1 MDKIKFSSL
10 ILLSILV
17 LSVLPAISFAA
28 DDDDRSYSIPR
39 ASVDLYVQEN
49 GNLRVKETLYY
60 SFLGTY
66 NGVYRDIPLKPGER
80 IENLNVSTKGAYS
93 TLEVTNKSDMKSLK
107 IYLFSDSQK
116 TTPVTSKN
124 VEITIEYDMIN
135 VIKIYNDIAGL
146 QFKAWGE
153 EWDVDVGNLTTRVHL
168 KSKEGVKYWLN
179 PPYYV
184 LSDGWD
190 DYPILNESI
199 LKIATKTISTGNYF
213 EVRLAIPKDQFTNP
227 VLAQQINQDG
237 LPQMEKI
244 QQEYQDQI
252 NFYNNLFSLLAVL
265 MLLSIVTPL
274 ILYFKYGREPKTS
287 YQGEYEREL
296 PSNDPPAVVNAISG
310 KGFTKIVGTP
320 DMNGFQATIMDL
332 IDREYLGVY
341 TEEEGKDKKVYL
353 EIKNKSISDLY
364 SFEKQVIHFF
374 KRIATNNIVDL
385 KQMKRD
391 FKHQENAKA
400 FKHSYDAWEDDLRN
414 TFLNEKTDQFF
425 VKTGDTY
432 MKVYGV
438 LGLVIA
444 VIVFFVS
451 VFSPI
456 PASSNAL
463 IASIVLGLV
472 AIISLILPEK
482 IAGRWTQEGIDYHA
496 KWEAFKKYL
505 QDFSLIKEYP
515 PESVVV
521 WNKYLVYAT
530 ALGVADKVRKSMSL
544 TLPKDQLNQSDIY
557 LFHYYGGYA
566 ILSSSL
572 STGMTTATKGEG
584 GGGGGVGGVGGGS
597 GGGGGGA
604 F

>member
-1 MDKIKFSSL
+1 MDKIKISSL

-17 LSVLPAISFAA
+17 LSTLPAISFAA
-28 DDDDRSYSIPR
+28 DDDRSFSIPR

-49 GNLRVKETLYY
+49 GNLRIKETLHY

-80 IENLNVSTKGAYS
+80 IENLNVSTKNAYS
-93 TLEVTNKSDMKSLK
+93 TLEVTDKSDMKSLK

-116 TTPVTSKN
+116 TTPITNSN
-124 VEITIEYDMIN
+124 VDVIIEYDMLN
-135 VIKIYNDIAGL
+135 VVKIYNDIAEL
-146 QFKAWGE
+146 QFKAWGD
-153 EWDVDVGNLTTRVHL
+153 EWDVEVKDLTTRVHL
-168 KSKEGVKYWLN
+168 KSKEGVRYWLN

-190 DYPILNESI
+190 EYAILNESI
-199 LKIATKTISTGNYF
+199 LKVETKPISPGNFF

-227 VLAQQINQDG
+227 VLAQQINQNG

-252 NFYNNLFSLLAVL
+252 NLYNNLFSLLAVL
-265 MLLSIVTPL
+265 MLLSIVTPFV
-274 ILYFKYGREPKTS
+274 LYFKYGREPKSS

-296 PSNDPPAVVNAISG
+296 PSNDSPAVVNAISG

-353 EIKNKSISDLY
+353 EIKNKSNRDLY

-374 KRIATNNIVDL
+374 KRIGTNNIVDL
-385 KQMKRD
+385 KQMKKD
-391 FKHQENAKA
+391 LKHQDNAKA
-400 FKHSYDAWEDDLRN
+400 FKHSYDAWEGDLRN

-438 LGLVIA
+438 IGLVIA
-444 VIVFFVS
+444 VVVFFVS
-451 VFSPI
+451 AFSPI
-456 PASSNAL
+456 PASLNSL
-463 IASIVLGLV
+463 IASIILGL
-472 AIISLILPEK
+472 ASIISLILPEK
-482 IAGRWTQEGIDYHA
+482 IGGRWTQEGIDYHA

-544 TLPKDQLNQSDIY
+544 TIPKDQLNQSDIY

-572 STGMTTATKGEG
+572 STGMTTATQGEG